1 MMRVKELMELLAAY
15 QGDDEVE
22 IEIYETAS
30 DKYIDTTADITIA
43 EHETAIPTLKIDVEA
58 GKFKDIF

>member
-1 MMRVKELMELLAAY
+1 MKVKELMELLAAY

-30 DKYIDTTADITIA
+30 GRYIDTTADITVA
-43 EHETAIPTLKIDVEA
+43 EKAALVPTLKIDVDA
-58 GKFKDIF
+58 GKFKDIFR